1 MPASQASLV
10 AAELEASAARPDV
23 PRRTLLSLDQWS

>member
-10 AAELEASAARPDV
+10 AAELEAGAARLDV
-23 PRRTLLSLDQWS
+23 PRRTFLSLDQGS